1 MKIEG
6 PERYQTRLLIIHNR
20 IMHYRLPIFL
30 EISRITPTRIL
41 LTKDAE
47 EEIPIA
53 GLDVVNLRSGIG
65 ASRQIFVLIRLFRE
79 LMKDQYQVVIGGNWD
94 DMIQLAS
101 SLIAVTLAKIRN
113 NRFVLWTE
121 SWNYDRKLISGKRKL
136 ADPIIRYLVKCS
148 DSFIVPGIKSKELL
162 LHLNAPEMR
171 IVIAPNWSSPC
182 ILSEP
187 EPPES
192 KMRLERGSDIRF
204 IFLAR
209 IDPIKGLDILLRAF
223 AMVEKS
229 FPNARLIIG
238 GDGPDR
244 LRMIRLS
251 NILGIRNVEFRGWI
265 ALDKRESVLAESD
278 ILVLPSRYLNGLSEA
293 WGLVLNEAMASGKP
307 VISTFAAG
315 GAYDLIIEGET
326 GFIVEPENVESL
338 REAMERFCK
347 EPERIARMGEKAKQM
362 IERDFSLE
370 KMVSGILAAVD
381 IAARQE

>member
-1 MKIEG
+1 
-6 PERYQTRLLIIHNR
+6 
-20 IMHYRLPIFL
+20 
-30 EISRITPTRIL
+30 
-41 LTKDAE
+41 
-47 EEIPIA
+47 
-53 GLDVVNLRSGIG
+53 VVNLRSGIG

-113 NRFVLWTE
+113 KRFVLWTE

-148 DSFIVPGIKSKELL
+148 DSFVVPGIKSKELL

-182 ILSEP
+182 IFSEP
-187 EPPES
+187 EPPDS

>member
-6 PERYQTRLLIIHNR
+6 HERYQTRLLIIHNR

-113 NRFVLWTE
+113 KRFVLWTE

-148 DSFIVPGIKSKELL
+148 DSFVVPGIKSKELL

-182 ILSEP
+182 IFSEP
-187 EPPES
+187 EPPDS